1 MRARI
6 LTAAVLAAVLIGVLL
21 YGSAWA
27 ARALFGLFI
36 AGGAWEWSAFLGA
49 GSRSR
54 RTAYMLIVASA
65 AIAAELL
72 LPGAREFS
80 ALMLFGV
87 CWWTLALLWLL
98 SAPQCTPRWAAALA
112 GVCAL
117 VPTYVALIRMI
128 NLWPHGAE
136 WVLFILTLTFA
147 ADTGA
152 FFVGRACGRVKLA
165 PRVSPQKTWEGV
177 LGGMVL
183 AGVVGYAGSR
193 WSGLASGP
201 FVTLCLLGAAY
212 SVVGD
217 LTESMFKR
225 GAGLKDSGRL
235 FPGHGGILDRVDGVL
250 AATPVM
256 YVGLA
261 WLGVGT

>member
-6 LTAAVLAAVLIGVLL
+6 LTAVALAAVLIGVLL
-21 YGSAWA
+21 YGSPWA

-49 GSRSR
+49 SLRAR
-54 RTAYMLIVASA
+54 RAAYMLVVASL

-80 ALMLFGV
+80 GLMLFGI

-98 SAPQCTPRWAAALA
+98 SAPHWTPGWAAALA
-112 GVCAL
+112 GASAL
-117 VPTYVALIRMI
+117 VPTYCALIRII

-136 WVLFILTLTFA
+136 WVLFILTLAFA

-152 FFVGRACGRVKLA
+152 FFVGRACGRVRLA

-177 LGGMVL
+177 LGGMGF
-183 AGVVGYAGSR
+183 AAIVGYAGSR
-193 WSGLASGP
+193 WSGLATGT
-201 FVTLCLLGAAY
+201 FVTLCLLGAAF

-235 FPGHGGILDRVDGVL
+235 FPGHGGILDRIDGVL

-256 YVGLA
+256 YIGLA
-261 WLGVGT
+261 WLGVAT